1 VGRPA
6 LSWPAMAVLLE
17 GQKLPIAS
25 KPDAGKSVVF
35 VKLTDSAFRSLEEY
49 IKHRAVLD
57 KNGSS
62 GGPSIHFTPT
72 GGAISLPSAGGD
84 RGTVFPFGLSANED
98 GGPNKQSSLAC
109 LRNTNS
115 TLETVGTMGETLR
128 VKAGEDAIK
137 RVQQGFD
144 KVAKEKQMNGTVMLD
159 NKGKKDKSKVV
170 RRPTPTAPHR
180 PSINTSSNHN
190 SSEQLGPGRGNLP
203 QRSLS
208 PATSRPHPALMAR
221 SRPSTSPS
229 TTTSAASW
237 RSPSSASATAPDLS
251 PHAKTKALG
260 GHKSKTGSA
269 ANPEIMKRSLRERL
283 VHLLAVRAQKK
294 MELHTRIYKDGM
306 REKDKKS
313 NLLSCLLRE
322 VAECKNNVYELKR
335 AMWNDVNEDWPFYS
349 VEDRAALKRRKPQ
362 NLTPPGSDTGSTSS
376 GHSPSSTNPASPPQ
390 IQCGFKRDR
399 FGDRDEMLT
408 APPTSKKIRVS
419 TYKRPGENHRATK
432 SPLLSSVTHSSPRGL
447 PHLALDTTDS
457 RLDLAAFSGEPCHDD
472 SAPDWAQFQDGEAA
486 STESVS
492 QSPLRREE
500 EREGSSLDQQG
511 EVGGLVALAQNSNKD
526 FLHNFIPIVSTE
538 QRTQYKAV
546 YSESY
551 TKYLELHKVL
561 ESITQKAA
569 ALEDQL
575 KRTTRGSSQFKEVQL
590 KIKEEFLRTKTDP
603 GCQEAYSSFQYLHE
617 KLGHIKKL
625 VHNYDQERLG
635 RR

>member
-6 LSWPAMAVLLE
+6 PISWPAMAVLLE

-35 VKLTDSAFRSLEEY
+35 VKLTDSALRSLEEY
-49 IKHRAVLD
+49 FKHRAVLD

-72 GGAISLPSAGGD
+72 GGAISLPSAGD

-115 TLETVGTMGETLR
+115 QLETVGTMGETLR

-180 PSINTSSNHN
+180 PSINTSSSH
-190 SSEQLGPGRGNLP
+190 SELGPGRGNLP

-229 TTTSAASW
+229 TAAASW
-237 RSPSSASATAPDLS
+237 RSPAQTPPDLS
-251 PHAKTKALG
+251 PHAKSKAALG
-260 GHKSKTGSA
+260 GHKSKSGSA

-294 MELHTRIYKDGM
+294 MELHNRIYKDGM

-408 APPTSKKIRVS
+408 APPTSKKIRIS
-419 TYKRPGENHRATK
+419 TYKRPGENRATK
-432 SPLLSSVTHSSPRGL
+432 SPGLLSTVTHSSPRGCL
-447 PHLALDTTDS
+447 PHLGLDTSDS

-492 QSPLRREE
+492 HQSPLRREE
-500 EREGSSLDQQG
+500 GEERGLDQG
-511 EVGGLVALAQNSNKD
+511 EVGGLHALAQNSNKD
-526 FLHNFIPIVSTE
+526 FLHDFSPIVSTE
-538 QRTQYKAV
+538 QRTRYKAV

-575 KRTTRGSSQFKEVQL
+575 KRTARGSSQFKEVQL

>member
-1 VGRPA
+1 
-6 LSWPAMAVLLE
+6 MAVLLE

-25 KPDAGKSVVF
+25 KADSGKSVVF
-35 VKLTDSAFRSLEEY
+35 VKLTDSALRSLEEY
-49 IKHRAVLD
+49 FKHRAVLD
-57 KNGSS
+57 KNGSC
-62 GGPSIHFTPT
+62 GGPSIHFTPN
-72 GGAISLPSAGGD
+72 GGAISLPSASGD
-84 RGTVFPFGLSANED
+84 RSSVFPFGLSANED

-144 KVAKEKQMNGTVMLD
+144 KVKMEKQMNGTVMLD
-159 NKGKKDKSKVV
+159 NKGKKDKSKVI

-180 PSINTSSNHN
+180 PPINTSSNHL
-190 SSEQLGPGRGNLP
+190 ELVAGRGNLQ

-208 PATSRPHPALMAR
+208 PANSSRPHPALASLPNR
-221 SRPSTSPS
+221 SKPGHASPS
-229 TTTSAASW
+229 TAASW
-237 RSPSSASATAPDLS
+237 RSPSSAPTPDLS

-260 GHKSKTGSA
+260 GHKSKTGSG

-390 IQCGFKRDR
+390 IQGFGKRDR

-408 APPTSKKIRVS
+408 APPSTKKIRVS
-419 TYKRPGENHRATK
+419 TYKRPGENRATK
-432 SPLLSSVTHSSPRGL
+432 SPLLSTVTHSSPRGL

-457 RLDLAAFSGEPCHDD
+457 RLDMAAFSGEPCHDD

-486 STESVS
+486 STESMS

-500 EREGSSLDQQG
+500 RDQGCRNQG
-511 EVGGLVALAQNSNKD
+511 GVGGLVQLAQNSNKD
-526 FLHNFIPIVSTE
+526 FLHDFSTIVSTE
-538 QRTQYKAV
+538 QRTKYKAV
-546 YSESY
+546 YSQSY
-551 TKYLELHKVL
+551 SKYLQLHQVL
-561 ESITQKAA
+561 QNISQRAA

-575 KRTTRGSSQFKEVQL
+575 KRTARGSSQFKEVQL
-590 KIKEEFLRTKTDP
+590 KIREEFLRTKTDP
-603 GCQEAYSSFQYLHE
+603 ECQEAYSDFQYLHE
-617 KLGHIKKL
+617 KLDHIKKL

-635 RR
+635 KR

>member
-1 VGRPA
+1 
-6 LSWPAMAVLLE
+6 MAVLVE

-35 VKLTDSAFRSLEEY
+35 VKLTDSALRSLEEY
-49 IKHRAVLD
+49 FKHRAVLD
-57 KNGSS
+57 KNGGS

-72 GGAISLPSAGGD
+72 GGAISLPSASGE
-84 RGTVFPFGLSANED
+84 RGSVFPFGLSANED

-115 TLETVGTMGETLR
+115 QLETVGTMGETLR
-128 VKAGEDAIK
+128 VKAGEDAMK

-170 RRPTPTAPHR
+170 RRPTPAAPHR
-180 PSINTSSNHN
+180 PSINTSSSN
-190 SSEQLGPGRGNLP
+190 SFTSELGPGRGSHVP

-208 PATSRPHPALMAR
+208 PATSSRPHPALMAR

-229 TTTSAASW
+229 TQAASW
-237 RSPSSASATAPDLS
+237 RSPSSAQTAPDLS
-251 PHAKTKALG
+251 QHAKTKAGLG
-260 GHKSKTGSA
+260 GHKSKPGSV

-294 MELHTRIYKDGM
+294 MELHNRIYKDGM

-408 APPTSKKIRVS
+408 APPTSKKIRIS
-419 TYKRPGENHRATK
+419 TYKRPGENRATK
-432 SPLLSSVTHSSPRGL
+432 SPGLLSTVTHSSPRACL

-486 STESVS
+486 ATESVS
-492 QSPLRREE
+492 QSPLRSSKSPLRREE
-500 EREGSSLDQQG
+500 GEGSLEQPG

-526 FLHNFIPIVSTE
+526 FLHEFSTIMSPE
-538 QRTQYKAV
+538 QRTRYKAV

-551 TKYLELHKVL
+551 TKYLQLHKVL

-575 KRTTRGSSQFKEVQL
+575 KRTTRGSPQFKEVKL

-603 GCQEAYSSFQYLHE
+603 GCQEAYSRFQYLHE
-617 KLGHIKKL
+617 KLGHVKKL